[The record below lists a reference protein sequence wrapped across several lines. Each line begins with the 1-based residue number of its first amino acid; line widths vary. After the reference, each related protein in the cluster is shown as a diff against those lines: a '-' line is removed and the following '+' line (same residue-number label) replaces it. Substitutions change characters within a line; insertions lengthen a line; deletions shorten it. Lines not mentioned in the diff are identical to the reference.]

1 MLNLKLFFQR
11 IGLLKKIKEEIKP
24 DISSNYILPI
34 SLNDLL
40 LSSHRQKLLKS
51 LWDSSSLSKDV
62 YINFYQTPLE
72 QCTFLMQQFPLNEKG
87 VYSYLGG
94 NG

>member
-1 MLNLKLFFQR
+1 MFLF
-11 IGLLKKIKEEIKP
+11 ILLRLIIINGALYAKPEVILSANRVIKKIKEEIKP

-72 QCTFLMQQFPLNEKG
+72 QCTF
-87 VYSYLGG
+87 
-94 NG
+94 